1 MLRKDGSFNIRRLG
15 VVRPL
20 FDRLIQ
26 LPWWQFFLYTA
37 LIYIA
42 INLLFGSA
50 YFILGVEA
58 INVTEYPA
66 NSLEAFLA
74 AFHCSAQT
82 LTTVGYGFYHPVS
95 GISAFIATF
104 EAFIGLLSFAFATG
118 LLYGRF
124 SRPRSGIVFS
134 EKALLVDQ
142 KEEGRRA
149 LMLRIA
155 NKHSSS
161 MIEVRA
167 RLIFTWMGEGRN
179 GQVRNY
185 RELDLERREASML
198 PLNWTL
204 VHWIEEGSPLEGK
217 SLMELKGMHGEFI
230 CIIKAFNE
238 TFSQEVHSRTSYTM
252 EEVVEN
258 QMFKIPYTIGEDG
271 QTVFDLDQLS
281 ETLPM

>member
-1 MLRKDGSFNIRRLG
+1 LKNPFKSGQQSSLSQEPADLGLGGKYRSGMQRVLRKDGSFNIRRLG

-179 GQVRNY
+179 GQVRN
-185 RELDLERREASML
+185 
-198 PLNWTL
+198 
-204 VHWIEEGSPLEGK
+204 
-217 SLMELKGMHGEFI
+217 
-230 CIIKAFNE
+230 
-238 TFSQEVHSRTSYTM
+238 
-252 EEVVEN
+252 
-258 QMFKIPYTIGEDG
+258 
-271 QTVFDLDQLS
+271 
-281 ETLPM
+281 